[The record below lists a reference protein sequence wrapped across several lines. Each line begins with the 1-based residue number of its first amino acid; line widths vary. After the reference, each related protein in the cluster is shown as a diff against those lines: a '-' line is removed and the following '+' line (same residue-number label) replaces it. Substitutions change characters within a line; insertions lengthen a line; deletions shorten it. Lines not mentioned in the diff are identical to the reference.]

1 MLKNTN
7 KLLLGFCTLAAL
19 GQFSLPALAEMANV
33 QEGTQVTTQDGE
45 GHSSFQRGRQEIRH
59 RSQGQV
65 DAEGNVQS
73 IYQDV
78 MQTGKDNYGQQ
89 EMEQRINVRRG
100 GRRGP
105 TEVEVQQ

>member
-1 MLKNTN
+1 MLQNTK
-7 KLLLGFCTLAAL
+7 KLLVGLCALTAL

-33 QEGTQVTTQDGE
+33 QESTQVTTQDGK
-45 GHSSFQRGRQEIRH
+45 GHTSFQRGTQQIRH
-59 RSQGQV
+59 NSRGEM
-65 DAEGNVQS
+65 DAQGNVQS